1 MKFLTFAFVINF
13 KFPRRFL
20 LFLAHVGS
28 LFYKYVTLCPELT
41 LFFADLTGEVAEHHV
56 IDFCVQFNFTVYI
69 SKDAF
74 EYFVDISLK
83 DASKYFAGKFS
94 CGSSVTGPDEIVIQ
108 GDCKDDLWDLI
119 TEKWPQVE

>member
-1 MKFLTFAFVINF
+1 MF
-13 KFPRRFL
+13 
-20 LFLAHVGS
+20 S
-28 LFYKYVTLCPELT
+28 L
-41 LFFADLTGEVAEHHV
+41 
-56 IDFCVQFNFTVYI
+56 NFTVYI
-69 SKDAF
+69 LKDIIKYFVGISLKDAV

>member
-1 MKFLTFAFVINF
+1 MDTL
-13 KFPRRFL
+13 FL
-20 LFLAHVGS
+20 LTRLWQCG
-28 LFYKYVTLCPELT
+28 
-41 LFFADLTGEVAEHHV
+41 VAEHHV
-56 IDFCVQFNFTVYI
+56 IDFVFSLNFTPYV
-69 SKDAF
+69 SKDAG

-83 DASKYFAGKFS
+83 GGSKYFAGKFS